1 MSSAALVAVGI
12 SVATGSAASTRA
24 LFVGDWEA
32 GDTAQWAGCQSG
44 HDGAIRVS
52 SARVRQ
58 GRLAARFE
66 VTDADADG
74 YGDRVECQ
82 ASTGERE
89 GQTRTYRWSTFFP
102 KSFPLSNADSWA
114 TFTQW
119 HCDCSGSPMVG
130 LFLQDRQIQLSLHR
144 RDSEDDRQSE
154 MIPWGT
160 SLSAARGKWTD
171 FRVRVRW
178 SGSDSK
184 GFVELWV
191 NGVRQRMNWPGGDDR
206 ASRYGGVGANR
217 VSVRTLVPGY
227 GAYLKQGLYRNS
239 SISGRAVL
247 FHDGMSMTAS

>member
-1 MSSAALVAVGI
+1 MAVGV
-12 SVATGSAASTRA
+12 SAATGSAASTRA

-32 GDTAQWAGCQSG
+32 GGTVQWAGCQSG

-144 RDSEDDRQSE
+144 RDSENDYQSE

-160 SLSAARGKWTD
+160 SLSAVRGKWTD

-178 SGSDSK
+178 SGSDRA
-184 GFVELWV
+184 GFVELWI
-191 NGVRQRMNWPGGDDR
+191 NGKRQSMNWPRGDDR
-206 ASRYGGVGANR
+206 ASQYGGVGAKR
-217 VSVRTLVPGY
+217 LSIRTLVPGY

-247 FHDGMSMTAS
+247 FHDGMNMTAG